1 MCCVPDIKGR
11 KSLITWLEI
20 EIKDLSSP
28 IIKSTSTMA
37 PKKRKP
43 GPPPVYKMKVS
54 TPGSYSMDQIRK
66 LSTIGQL
73 STSDFPSQNDD
84 LSAFNFPSNND
95 EVSASYP
102 PPKLTRSLPVTP
114 PLTVSMSLPVTPS
127 LPATSP
133 LRVMFRLLQV
143 TMIPTVIKTTWA
155 PNLGLRT

>member
-1 MCCVPDIKGR
+1 
-11 KSLITWLEI
+11 
-20 EIKDLSSP
+20 
-28 IIKSTSTMA
+28 MA

-95 EVSASYP
+95 EVPASDP
-102 PPKLTRSLPVTP
+102 PSQSDKVFASDSPSHSKQVSTSDSLSTSDIPSQSDVQTSTSDNDSHSQDKMGAKSRAPYMTKSRKILKNLKMMAEKMKNLT
-114 PLTVSMSLPVTPS
+114 
-127 LPATSP
+127 
-133 LRVMFRLLQV
+133 
-143 TMIPTVIKTTWA
+143 
-155 PNLGLRT
+155 